1 MCLFGTLILIKTCKK
16 RELSRHFR
24 RNDTKMQRT
33 PTVAIE
39 ENLAKDA
46 DHLRDVTPAKFERD
60 VQAITERIQ
69 EKEKRIQEL
78 IAIKTD
84 LLPSRLES
92 FTDGSAPARMISA
105 ATSSVLNDLKTDV
118 GEMQKMQAL
127 KLVASVMPGTA
138 SVLTG
143 HLSSEMGESVPAHV
157 AAALAKLHE
166 KEERIQELV
175 SLRVKCA
182 PNCTMMRCAAGGRD
196 LRVAS
201 ECGGCVVPNCASSFL
216 IFWVK
221 WPDRK
226 TAGSGPFNGAH
237 LSRSLSGAMVA
248 ATRDSPPALPSRH
261 SLATR

>member
-1 MCLFGTLILIKTCKK
+1 
-16 RELSRHFR
+16 
-24 RNDTKMQRT
+24 MQRT

-60 VQAITERIQ
+60 VEAITARIH

-84 LLPSRLES
+84 LLPSRLEE

-127 KLVASVMPGTA
+127 KLVASVMPGTS

-166 KEERIQELV
+166 KTEAIAKLV
-175 SLRVKCA
+175 SLCTVCVLGACQTA
-182 PNCTMMRCAAGGRD
+182 P
-196 LRVAS
+196 
-201 ECGGCVVPNCASSFL
+201 
-216 IFWVK
+216 
-221 WPDRK
+221 
-226 TAGSGPFNGAH
+226 
-237 LSRSLSGAMVA
+237 
-248 ATRDSPPALPSRH
+248 
-261 SLATR
+261 